1 MEAASAHGVQVLLA
15 PGVRAGAGRTAALGE
30 VGHAGLRW
38 IRFGRALEP
47 GAPVPPGAY
56 VVGEQPW
63 WELPR
68 WDETVRAAPGLRA
81 QLRRA
86 ARDGIRVQS
95 HAWDAFTGETPLR
108 RELSSLV
115 QRWLS
120 SRGLPALGFAAEVAP
135 FAGPVGRRAFVARV
149 DGRAVAVA
157 FAAPL
162 EEGSAWMLDV
172 LARAPGAPNGTS
184 ELLVD
189 AVFRA
194 ALADGISRATLG
206 LCPLSGPVPPEYALV
221 AKLAAPLY
229 DFEGLRAFRARLR
242 PHAWERVLLEHPGQS
257 RTGGTLRA
265 LRAFAGGSLLRFVFR
280 ALLHRR
286 APP

>member
-1 MEAASAHGVQVLLA
+1 MQVLLA
-15 PGVRAGAGRTAALGE
+15 RGIRAGAGTGPAWREAAP
-30 VGHAGLRW
+30 AGGRW
-38 IRFGRALEP
+38 VRFGRALEA

-86 ARDGIRVQS
+86 ARHGVRVQS
-95 HAWDAFTGETPLR
+95 HAWEEFTGKTPLR

-115 QRWLS
+115 LRWLS

-135 FAGPVGRRAFVARV
+135 FDGPESRRAFVARV

-162 EEGSAWMLDV
+162 GEGSAWLLDV
-172 LARAPGAPNGTS
+172 LARAQGAPNGTS

-194 ALADGISRATLG
+194 AFAEGGSRATLG

-221 AKLAAPLY
+221 GKLAAPLY

-257 RTGGTLRA
+257 RTGGTVRA
-265 LRAFAGGSLLRFVFR
+265 LRAFAGGSLLRFGLR
-280 ALLHRR
+280 ALVR
-286 APP
+286 AALPR